1 MIDEAYIEFS
11 NHESFTKLLEY
22 YPNLAVCQ
30 TFSKAQGM
38 AGARLGMAFQIQT
51 LSIT

>member
-1 MIDEAYIEFS
+1 MIDEIYIEFS
-11 NHESFTKLLEY
+11 NQKSFTNLLEY

-38 AGARLGMAFQIQT
+38 AGADWAWHLPIQDI
-51 LSIT
+51 SIT